1 MNELMNVILLIK
13 LSIMMMIRRILCYR
27 QDNNNNNNN
36 DTFCNVSKLLSFY
49 NKLLGTKIN

>member
-27 QDNNNNNNN
+27 QDNNNNNN